1 MQSSATTVKEYID
14 TLPADRKDIIT
25 KLRDTINAHIPAWF
39 VEQINYGMIG
49 RVVPHSIYPAGYH
62 VTPELPLPFL
72 WLASQKNNI
81 SLYHMGLY
89 ADTKILDR
97 FTQQYPK
104 HAKNKLDMGKSCIRF
119 KKVTDIPYDLI
130 GELVSK
136 ITVAQRIQIYEQS
149 LKR

>member
-14 TLPADRKDIIT
+14 TLPVDRKDIIT
-25 KLRDTINAHIPAWF
+25 KLRDTINAHIPAGF
-39 VEQINYGMIG
+39 AEQMNYGMIG
-49 RVVPHSIYPAGYH
+49 RVVPHSTYPQWYH

-81 SLYHMGLY
+81 SFYHMGLY

-104 HAKNKLDMGKSCIRF
+104 YAKNKLDMGKFCIRF
-119 KKVTDIPYDLI
+119 KNMTDIPYDLI

-136 ITVAQRIQIYEQS
+136 ITVAQWIQIYEQS